1 MIVTPNQGTANLF
14 TGGDVLYVFAPT
26 RLMPIGPVAHR
37 PLLYRVTEDFAMQAA
52 SAVDTSFTSRN
63 PVALRNLLNSKTAH
77 EIILPQANVENVINL
92 TPMAERWRG
101 VLILNNPTPVGLAVP
116 TSRLTSNRVIIMG
129 WFDQEPLNPLT
140 MFTSPTVNPNAHF
153 IVSHKTVVESMGTAS
168 PHGMTYN
175 RINTR
180 VDQQIVQPNL
190 VASMSTDPNLCFCD
204 PASLYGVRSYTPEG
218 TAFRAPTELAN
229 GLLASTA
236 GAPVA
241 LAANLQNPQVNLYKT
256 LNAVVDGYRD
266 VMKETTSGQY
276 GGGGYGAQL
285 PGIAADSLSDAIS
298 ANLSSTPHPSAI
310 LGPNTNEVLPIMVL
324 LQRYHPEITPI
335 VPEQSSMY
343 STADQI
349 PATPVNVFS
358 ELLCS
363 VVPTVMAQMGLATL
377 SFSFQSYHEGL
388 ATSLSDPNATPI
400 QIHHYETMVPMP
412 TDMAVMRVDAV
423 IDDLRKGVF
432 STIKSQHGDFY
443 VDMQVNTAGMAQ
455 CQLSFMSD
463 AHTTMTPFE
472 KPVCYDGLITNLL
485 GSNKTCDHNASQI
498 SHLMNAINSDYGT
511 GAKSGGLHVE
521 LPPVGMTGGHGGVV
535 NLGQMTAQSGPAPA
549 APAYGAQ
556 PQPQPNNGGSV
567 RLF

>member
-1 MIVTPNQGTANLF
+1 MLLTPNQGTANIF
-14 TGGDVLYVFAPT
+14 STGDILYVFAPT

-52 SAVDTSFTSRN
+52 GAVDQAFSQRS
-63 PVALRNLLNSKTAH
+63 PVALRNLLNSNSSH
-77 EIILPQANVENVINL
+77 DIILPQANVENVINL
-92 TPMAERWRG
+92 TPMSERWRG
-101 VLILNNPTPVGLAVP
+101 VLILNNPSPVGLAVP

-140 MFTSPTVNPNAHF
+140 MFTSPTINPNAHF

-168 PHGMTYN
+168 PHGMSYN

-180 VDQQIVQPNL
+180 VDQQVVQPSV

-204 PASLYGVRSYTPEG
+204 PSSLYGARSTTPEG
-218 TAFRAPTELAN
+218 TIFRAPSEIAN

-236 GAPVA
+236 GTPVS
-241 LAANLQNPQVNLYKT
+241 LAANLQNPQVNLFKT
-256 LNAVVDGYRD
+256 LNAVVNGYRD
-266 VMKETTSGQY
+266 VMKESTTGQY

-285 PGIAADSLSDAIS
+285 PGIAADSLSDAI
-298 ANLSSTPHPSAI
+298 ATNLSGAPHPTAI
-310 LGPNTNEVLPIMVL
+310 LGPNANEVLPITVL
-324 LQRYHPEITPI
+324 IQRYRPEITPI

-343 STADQI
+343 ASADQM

-363 VVPTVMAQMGLATL
+363 VVPSIMALGGLATL
-377 SFSFQSYHEGL
+377 SFSFQSYHEGM
-388 ATSLSDPNATPI
+388 ATSLSDPNMTPI
-400 QIHHYETMVPMP
+400 EIHHYETMVPMP
-412 TDMAVMRVDAV
+412 PDMAVMRVDSV

-432 STIKSQHGDFY
+432 SIIKSQHGDFY

-463 AHTTMTPFE
+463 YATTTTPFE

-485 GSNKTCDHNASQI
+485 GTTKTCDHNSSQI
-498 SHLMNAINSDYGT
+498 SHLMNAISSDYGNNQ
-511 GAKSGGLHVE
+511 GNVHVE
-521 LPPVGMTGGHGGVV
+521 LPAVGMHGGAGPV
-535 NLGQMTAQSGPAPA
+535 NLGQMTAQSGPAPGMG
-549 APAYGAQ
+549 YAQ
-556 PQPQPNNGGSV
+556 PQAPAPQPGASV